1 MSTDAAPEVVEPS
14 PPAAG
19 TGDAP
24 PRAMQR
30 LFPKMDRLY
39 EGVRR
44 IYLTADLR
52 SLAVGRVALA
62 LVLLRDLIGRW
73 LELGIW
79 YTNDGIIPN
88 HTMLWRP
95 PWDHVFSLFYLASYW
110 WEAAFGFVICLTVY
124 LMLLVG
130 FRTKLAQILAV
141 ICMLSLHG
149 RTLLFDNGGDVVLGL
164 LTWWTAFLPTG
175 RRFSVDAVLAR
186 RRAAIATP
194 QETALAAAAPAPAA
208 RGNPDARSFTSL
220 GVLAVTMQLA
230 IIYFFNAVH
239 KQGRSW
245 LQDGSAV
252 NYAIHLDRLATWFA
266 VWLRE
271 WMSPTFA
278 RGLTYSALVVE
289 ASLPLLLLSPF
300 WVRGTRRLAVVLIF
314 GLHMGFAA
322 CLNLGNF
329 VPAMIAY
336 SPNFIR
342 GEDWDWLERWWA
354 RGGKRVALSERIRAR
369 LTAIIERAAALL
381 TPGRWMRVASPGP
394 VVAGL
399 RRRLPAA
406 REVAIVMLMGVAG
419 SQVLDENWAA
429 HRVIDHHNAPPIAA
443 AVSYLDMF
451 QGWSMF
457 APEAPMTDFN
467 LMVDAVTV
475 DGRHV
480 DPYNEIANPK
490 FPHPGFTIPKSMG
503 PSWLFYGY
511 GNHIPNRGAYHQALL
526 EWVLRYPQR
535 TGNPKDQITSFKLYI
550 VEDDSPRL
558 GQRNPT
564 NLRWKVMI
572 SYP

>member
-1 MSTDAAPEVVEPS
+1 MMARRF
-14 PPAAG
+14 
-19 TGDAP
+19 
-24 PRAMQR
+24 PR
-30 LFPKMDRLY
+30 MDRLY
-39 EGVRR
+39 EAIRR

-52 SLAVGRVALA
+52 SLSAGRIALA

-73 LELGIW
+73 LELGLW

-88 HTMLWRP
+88 HTLLWRP
-95 PWDHVFSLFYLASYW
+95 SWDHVFSLFYLCSYW
-110 WEAAFGFVICLTVY
+110 YEAAFGFVICLIVY
-124 LMLLVG
+124 LALLVG
-130 FRTKLAQILAV
+130 FRTKLAQILAW

-164 LTWWTAFLPTG
+164 LTTWTMFLPTG
-175 RRFSVDAVLAR
+175 RHWSVDAVLAR
-186 RRAAIATP
+186 RRARLTSP
-194 QETALAAAAPAPAA
+194 QEASLAVPAAALPAA
-208 RGNPDARSFTSL
+208 VASASASGSASGKTFTSL

-230 IIYFFNAVH
+230 IIYTFNAIH

-252 NYAIHLDRLATWFA
+252 HYAIHLDRLATWFA
-266 VWLRE
+266 VWLRH

-278 RGLTYSALVVE
+278 KGLTWSALATE
-289 ASLPLLLLSPF
+289 AMLPVLLLSPIA
-300 WVRGTRRLAVVLIF
+300 VRGSRRLAILMVF

-329 VPAMIAY
+329 VPAMMAFA
-336 SPNFIR
+336 PNFLR
-342 GEDWDWLERWWA
+342 GEDWDALERWWA
-354 RGGKRVALSERIRAR
+354 RSDGRVALAGRIRAL
-369 LTAIIERAAALL
+369 LTAIIERAASLL
-381 TPGRWMRVASPGP
+381 TPGRWVRVAGPGRIA
-394 VVAGL
+394 AGL
-399 RRRLPAA
+399 ARRLPAA
-406 REVAIVMLMGVAG
+406 REVTVVMLMGVAG

-443 AVSYLDMF
+443 AVSYLDLF

-467 LMVDAVTV
+467 LMVDAVTS

-480 DPYNEIANPK
+480 DPYNEVANPK
-490 FPHPGFTIPKSMG
+490 YPHPGFTIPVSLG

-526 EWVLRYPQR
+526 EWILRYPQR
-535 TGNPKDQITSFKLYI
+535 TGNPKDQIVSFKVYK
-550 VEDDSPRL
+550 VEDDSPAL
-558 GQRNPT
+558 GQQRPT
-564 NLRWKVMI
+564 NLRWNVML

>member
-1 MSTDAAPEVVEPS
+1 
-14 PPAAG
+14 
-19 TGDAP
+19 
-24 PRAMQR
+24 
-30 LFPKMDRLY
+30 
-39 EGVRR
+39 
-44 IYLTADLR
+44 
-52 SLAVGRVALA
+52 
-62 LVLLRDLIGRW
+62 
-73 LELGIW
+73 
-79 YTNDGIIPN
+79 
-88 HTMLWRP
+88 
-95 PWDHVFSLFYLASYW
+95 
-110 WEAAFGFVICLTVY
+110 
-124 LMLLVG
+124 
-130 FRTKLAQILAV
+130 
-141 ICMLSLHG
+141 
-149 RTLLFDNGGDVVLGL
+149 
-164 LTWWTAFLPTG
+164 
-175 RRFSVDAVLAR
+175 
-186 RRAAIATP
+186 
-194 QETALAAAAPAPAA
+194 
-208 RGNPDARSFTSL
+208 
-220 GVLAVTMQLA
+220 
-230 IIYFFNAVH
+230 
-239 KQGRSW
+239 
-245 LQDGSAV
+245 
-252 NYAIHLDRLATWFA
+252 
-266 VWLRE
+266 
-271 WMSPTFA
+271 
-278 RGLTYSALVVE
+278 
-289 ASLPLLLLSPF
+289 LLLSPF